1 MMTGDFITTFNFNV
15 LQTREGQG
23 PMAEYKYWRERD
35 AELSLLVEQLKQPMV
50 VKILSHLQ
58 KAESTFYEV
67 GHIRSTP
74 YASHLY
80 HIVVPNLLLVW
91 TNKKTI
97 FHINLLSL

>member
-1 MMTGDFITTFNFNV
+1 MKYHLICLNE

-67 GHIRSTP
+67 SK
-74 YASHLY
+74 L
-80 HIVVPNLLLVW
+80 
-91 TNKKTI
+91 
-97 FHINLLSL
+97 INLIFILQLNFVSY